1 MAVLVNPTTGE
12 LGRKV
17 SRSVVEDGS
26 ALLSVK
32 WNRYSLNDEAG
43 VKVSTATIEQTAA
56 DLQFLANTSDDTGI
70 SSYTDATTAG
80 AVTYADTAANSIQ
93 ETIDIINGV
102 GAGQPDAGTAG
113 YSTRWRA
120 GLGDFRPGFAL
131 GATSGLVAAA
141 SAGNLMRGGE
151 DEGLRING
159 DSSGLEVA
167 NTFAVGI
174 GTGKA
179 QSGGGQ
185 VYADHFESDYFS
197 DTSGNRFPV
206 RNQKLRRENQ
216 PGLSE
221 FRVAITE
228 IRADMSFAD
237 TAPTVTVW
245 DIDNNVVARFSLVVG
260 KVAAVTEQTPIVG
273 PAGSPL
279 FVEAVGAG
287 ILTGGPLSVTGEIR
301 IA

>member
-17 SRSVVEDGS
+17 SRSVLEDGS
-26 ALLSVK
+26 ALLAVK
-32 WNRYSLNDEAG
+32 WNRYALNDEAG
-43 VKVSTATIEQTAA
+43 VKASTATITQAA
-56 DLQFLANTSDDTGI
+56 DDLQFLVNAADDTGI
-70 SSYTDATTAG
+70 SSYDSATLAG
-80 AVTYADTAANSIQ
+80 AVTYADTAADSIQ

-102 GAGQPDAGTAG
+102 GLGQPSAGSAG

-120 GLGDFRPGFAL
+120 GLGDFRPGFVL
-131 GATSGLVAAA
+131 DATSGLVVAATNA
-141 SAGNLMRGGE
+141 MLGGE
-151 DEGLRING
+151 SEGLVVNG
-159 DSSGLEVA
+159 ATAGLPVVA
-167 NTFAVGI
+167 YGVGL
-174 GTGKA
+174 GTGRA

-197 DTSGNRFPV
+197 DTSGNRFRV
-206 RNQKLRRENQ
+206 RNARRQREAQ

-228 IRADMSFAD
+228 INADMVATTSKVVNIYDVDDNLLGVFPAIAGAG
-237 TAPTVTVW
+237 TIAGISESAP
-245 DIDNNVVARFSLVVG
+245 F
-260 KVAAVTEQTPIVG
+260 VG

-279 FVEAVGAG
+279 FVECVVDA
-287 ILTGGPLSVTGEIR
+287 ITTDGPLTVTGEIR